1 MSVTRLL
8 RIGAIGASVPTLFAM
23 SQEVARMRGQEPA
36 PGLVAALAVVAGLL
50 LVRAYV
56 SERTRGAEF
65 VLYNDLQ
72 WGLAVGAASAV
83 ALRFLGWV

>member
-1 MSVTRLL
+1 
-8 RIGAIGASVPTLFAM
+8 
-23 SQEVARMRGQEPA
+23 MRGQEPA